1 MDSFMKT
8 IEWIDRR
15 VRIIDQTQL
24 PHKLKFI
31 YLRSVR
37 DVVEAIKSMKVRGAP
52 VIGVA
57 AAYGIV
63 LGYPKLKQTAK
74 VLIASRPTANSI
86 AWAVKRMLKVKGG
99 RAELLREAQ
108 RIAREDVEINRRIGK
123 NGSKLIKSGM
133 TVLTHCNAGALA
145 TVDYGTA
152 LGVIRAAKA
161 QGKRFKVMAT
171 ETRPLLQG
179 ARLTAWEL
187 KRLRIPFR
195 LITDSMAGH
204 FMQRGEVDLVV
215 VGADR
220 IAQNLDVANK
230 IGTYS
235 LAVLV
240 KENGVPF
247 YVAAPFSVID
257 KSIRTGNDIPIE
269 QRSKEEV
276 LSFAGKRSAPKGIRA
291 ANPAFDVTPHN
302 YITGIITEKE
312 IMHVSKKS

>member
-235 LAVLV
+235 LAVLA

-247 YVAAPFSVID
+247 YVAAPYSVID
-257 KSIRTGNDIPIE
+257 KSIRTGKDIPIE
-269 QRSKEEV
+269 ERSKEEV
-276 LSFAGKRSAPKGIRA
+276 LSFAGKRIAPKGIRA
-291 ANPAFDVTPHN
+291 ANPAFDITPYR
-302 YITGIITEKE
+302 YITGIITEKGNE
-312 IMHVSKKS
+312 LAAGER